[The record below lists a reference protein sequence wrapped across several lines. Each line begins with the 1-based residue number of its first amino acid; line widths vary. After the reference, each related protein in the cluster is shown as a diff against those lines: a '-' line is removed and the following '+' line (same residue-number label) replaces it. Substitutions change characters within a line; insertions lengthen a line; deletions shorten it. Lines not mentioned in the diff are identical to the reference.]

1 MAMLAIGITGGI
13 ACGKST
19 VLNQIKSLGHDV
31 FSADE
36 AFREIFNTDVVQDW
50 LKHQIELRYGAEKRA
65 EYEESGK
72 TLLRYLVL
80 SDASFKND
88 YEALVHPMVREAM
101 LESGAKIAEVPL
113 LFESGAESCFIFV
126 WTVACSPENQVK
138 RLMNRLN
145 CNRDYALAWINNQMP
160 LKDKI
165 TRANRVIYTDV
176 PEEQVFE
183 IVKQALHEDLG
194 E

>member
-1 MAMLAIGITGGI
+1 MLAIGITGGI

-19 VLNQIKSLGHDV
+19 ILGQIKSLGHDV

-36 AFREIFNTDVVQDW
+36 SFREIFNTDVVQGW
-50 LKHQIELRYGAEKRA
+50 LASQIELRYGVEKRI

-80 SDASFKND
+80 SDPAFKKD
-88 YEALVHPMVREAM
+88 YETLVHPMVRSAM
-101 LESGAKIAEVPL
+101 LESGAQIAEVPL
-113 LFESGAESCFIFV
+113 LFESGAENCFFSV
-126 WTVACSPENQVK
+126 WTVACSPESQVK
-138 RLMNRLN
+138 RLMNRLG

-165 TRANRVIYTDV
+165 SRANRVIYTDV

-183 IVKQALHEDLG
+183 IVKQALMEDLG
-194 E
+194 EP